1 MSQDQTESA
10 TEGQKYFERKEMYVA
25 SEGLPTF
32 ERLRAALKE
41 AQQSNNGGLGFH
53 MWGTVVDRNGVAV
66 AIAYTGDRLGDQWPG
81 SRVISAQKANAAN
94 ALSLSTL
101 ALSTANLYSAVQPGG
116 TLFGLEETNPIN
128 TETVYGGDPKEYG
141 TPRDYLIGR
150 PPGGINVFGG
160 GVALYAADGT
170 IVGGLG
176 VSGDYSCADHNIA
189 WKLRHLLEL
198 DYVPSGVDPVVI
210 PGKPNDDN
218 IVYDIDPK
226 TGKSASGWGHPECP
240 GTTKEISLTLPTQY
254 PIRFKGAASSF
265 PQR

>member
-1 MSQDQTESA
+1 M
-10 TEGQKYFERKEMYVA
+10 A
-25 SEGLPTF
+25 SDALPTW

-41 AQQSNNGGLGFH
+41 AQQSYNGGLGFH
-53 MWGTVVDRNGVAV
+53 MWGTVVDRNGVVV
-66 AIAYTGDRLGDQWPG
+66 AIAYTGERLGDQWPG
-81 SRVISAQKANAAN
+81 SRIISAQKANAAN
-94 ALSLSTL
+94 ALSLQIL

-150 PPGGINVFGG
+150 SPGGINVFGG

-189 WKLRHLLEL
+189 WKVRHLLEL
-198 DYVPSGVDPVVI
+198 DYVPGGVDPVVI
-210 PGKPNDDN
+210 PGKRNDDN

-240 GTTKEISLTLPTQY
+240 GKTKEISLTLPAQY
-254 PIRFKGAASSF
+254 PIRSKGTAGSV
-265 PQR
+265 PPR

>member
-1 MSQDQTESA
+1 MDGS
-10 TEGQKYFERKEMYVA
+10 
-25 SEGLPTF
+25 LPTW
-32 ERLRAALKE
+32 ERLRAALRE
-41 AQQSNNGGLGFH
+41 AQQSDNGGLGFH
-53 MWGTVVDRNGVAV
+53 MWGTVVDRNGVVVAV
-66 AIAYTGDRLGDQWPG
+66 AYTGEQLGDQWPG
-81 SRVISAQKANAAN
+81 SRIISAQKANAAN
-94 ALSLSTL
+94 ALSLASL

-116 TLFGLEETNPIN
+116 TLFGLEETNPVN
-128 TETVYGGDPKEYG
+128 PEAVYGGDPKAYG
-141 TPRDYLIGR
+141 TTQDYLVGR
-150 PPGGINVFGG
+150 RPGGINVFGG

-198 DYVPSGVDPVVI
+198 DYVPGGVDPVVI

-240 GTTKEISLTLPTQY
+240 GKTKEIALGLPVTY
-254 PIRFKGAASSF
+254 PIR
-265 PQR
+265 RR